1 MFIIGD
7 SYTVTRV
14 VITNR
19 ADCCEDRALDT
30 RVGVTYIPPVAGA
43 DIQPD
48 SYTLCAEK
56 QGTQNIILHVL
67 DQALCFIFV
76 AYPYP
81 TFLFFI
87 SIPFH
92 SILNQC

>member
-19 ADCCEDRALDT
+19 ADCCSERAQDT
-30 RVGVTYIPPVAGA
+30 RVGVMDIEPVAGA

-56 QGTQNIILHVL
+56 HGIQNYIILH
-67 DQALCFIFV
+67 DFI
-76 AYPYP
+76 
-81 TFLFFI
+81 
-87 SIPFH
+87 
-92 SILNQC
+92 